1 MNPRRAVS
9 AILASV
15 LLLASATLLD
25 AQKRKKEKEDPNTR
39 ALEGYVLTEGDAP
52 VQGAVVQLKDLKT
65 LAVRSFFTQKGGDYH
80 FSGLSKDTDYEI
92 KATYKDQESDTKR
105 LTIFDTRKTATIN
118 LRLEAAKK

>member
-1 MNPRRAVS
+1 MKPALS

-25 AQKRKKEKEDPNTR
+25 AQKRKEKEDPNTR
-39 ALEGYVLTEGDAP
+39 ALEGYVLSEGDTP

-80 FSGLSKDTDYEI
+80 FSGLSKDSDYEV
-92 KATYKDQESDTKR
+92 KATYKDQESETKR

-118 LRLEAAKK
+118 LRIEAKK

>member
-39 ALEGYVLTEGDAP
+39 ALEGYVLTAGDAP

-65 LAVRSFFTQKGGDYH
+65 LAVRSFFTQKEGDYH

-118 LRLEAAKK
+118 LRLEEAKK